1 MQVQAAS
8 QLLIDELAARHTHGF
23 AHEISGMAP
32 NTVAAAPPASLEE
45 TGAGLT
51 VASLPPPAPSSPVR
65 GATSSSPM
73 PHPSHKYVCVCAR
86 ARACCT
92 YIYFTGLNTHRSRR
106 SG

>member
-65 GATSSSPM
+65 GATSSSPT
-73 PHPSHKYVCVCAR
+73 PHPSHK
-86 ARACCT
+86 
-92 YIYFTGLNTHRSRR
+92 
-106 SG
+106 

>member
-51 VASLPPPAPSSPVR
+51 VATAGAFEPCAWGDFFVAYAPPVSQVLFSLPPPAPS
-65 GATSSSPM
+65 
-73 PHPSHKYVCVCAR
+73 VCVCAR
-86 ARACCT
+86 ARVLYL
-92 YIYFTGLNTHRSRR
+92 YIFHWA
-106 SG
+106 

>member
-8 QLLIDELAARHTHGF
+8 QLLIDELADRHTHGF

-51 VASLPPPAPSSPVR
+51 VVFYRCILVR
-65 GATSSSPM
+65 SRYTSS
-73 PHPSHKYVCVCAR
+73 
-86 ARACCT
+86 
-92 YIYFTGLNTHRSRR
+92 
-106 SG
+106 

>member
-51 VASLPPPAPSSPVR
+51 VATAGAFEPCAWGDFFVTYAPPVSQVR
-65 GATSSSPM
+65 
-73 PHPSHKYVCVCAR
+73 VCVCVR
-86 ARACCT
+86 ARALYL
-92 YIYFTGLNTHRSRR
+92 YICHWA
-106 SG
+106 